1 MVAKQYKWQ
10 AVHDWDLLPVVL
22 TLNET
27 ANVLRVTRQTVVK
40 YIESGRLK
48 AGHCD
53 RNYFVNKDNLKAF
66 LESA

>member
-1 MVAKQYKWQ
+1 MAKQYKWQ
-10 AVHDWDLLPVVL
+10 IKRDWDLLPVVL
-22 TLNET
+22 TLSET
-27 ANVLRVTRQTVVK
+27 ADVLRVTRQTVVK
-40 YIESGRLK
+40 YIESGKLK